1 MKAIKESIMQKLLV
15 IIFIFFSSF
24 LFSGCTSDSEKL
36 DETSPSQQNA
46 ALSSPQLS
54 TPTSISTDF
63 TARFEIY
70 TNGTKRI
77 FTEDKYHRQSDDIYI
92 ENPDP
97 LVIHVKKSDLTWND
111 FFSTL
116 PFSLQKACLV
126 TGTKQ
131 SFCNTETK
139 KLHFYI
145 NGQEDPDALD
155 KVISPNDML
164 RVEYR

>member
-1 MKAIKESIMQKLLV
+1 MQKLLL

-24 LFSGCTSDSEKL
+24 LFTACTSNSEKL
-36 DETSPSQQNA
+36 EETPPSQQNA
-46 ALSSPQLS
+46 AQPSPQLS
-54 TPTSISTDF
+54 SSSTPISTDF

-70 TNGTKRI
+70 TNGAKRI
-77 FTEDKYHRQSDDIYI
+77 FTEDKYHRQSADIYI

-97 LVIHVKKSDLTWND
+97 LVIHVKKSELTWSD

-116 PFSLQKACLV
+116 PFSLQKECLV

-131 SFCNTETK
+131 TFCNTETK
-139 KLHFYI
+139 KLHFYV
-145 NGQEDPDALD
+145 NGQEDPDALY
-155 KVISPNDML
+155 KVISPNDVL